1 MSRLQKNAW
10 FGIGVAVMF
19 AMISAIFIKSMTASN
34 AGGKI
39 YIIALVVACGVA
51 GSAIVIL
58 SNKEDAKYDE
68 REQVIRLKA
77 FRWAACAW
85 ALVLALM
92 CYVPFFVIGGA
103 GNMGVYYLPAVFW
116 CCILTA
122 QVVYSAVILF
132 QCRQE
137 QSDE

>member
-1 MSRLQKNAW
+1 MAGEIKVMNRLQKNAW
-10 FGIGVAVMF
+10 FGLGVAVMV

-39 YIIALVVACGVA
+39 
-51 GSAIVIL
+51 
-58 SNKEDAKYDE
+58 
-68 REQVIRLKA
+68 
-77 FRWAACAW
+77 
-85 ALVLALM
+85 
-92 CYVPFFVIGGA
+92 
-103 GNMGVYYLPAVFW
+103 YYLPAVFW